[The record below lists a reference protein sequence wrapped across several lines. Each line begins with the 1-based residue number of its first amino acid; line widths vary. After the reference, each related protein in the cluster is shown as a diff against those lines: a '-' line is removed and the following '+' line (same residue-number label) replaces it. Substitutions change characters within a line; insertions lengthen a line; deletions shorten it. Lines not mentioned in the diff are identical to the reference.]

1 MHPGELVTY
10 HQGPDTVKCG
20 AVPGRCNSLGAP
32 RSLSALCSTRH
43 QINRESYSKVCK
55 PKQGSNPKPALVLC
69 YLHLAMFNSRS
80 QFLVNWAWKLFE
92 QVRIWLAVGK
102 PWVVIS
108 CSCYLAAF
116 TLVRVNAAGLYQQ
129 TSLLFRLE
137 NLHGSRN
144 DGPAP
149 WTVATSPVTW
159 KSWDGLVVMASSRMW
174 ALPTLVHGFGYQVC
188 KHSCK

>member
-137 NLHGSRN
+137 IYMGAGMMVLLREQWQ
-144 DGPAP
+144 PALLLENP
-149 WTVATSPVTW
+149 EM
-159 KSWDGLVVMASSRMW
+159 GLWWWPA
-174 ALPTLVHGFGYQVC
+174 AGCELFQL
-188 KHSCK
+188 